1 MATGNITTGSL
12 ADSLPTVISSAMV
25 TREYE
30 GVMPNLVDKKTLGEG
45 IGLTWNEITLDALT
59 AVAVTETTELDNPQQ
74 LADTLLSITPTVIG
88 VETFITDR
96 VAARISAIV
105 YAQIGGQMQNAIQRK
120 KDEDGLAMLDAATT
134 SLCGAG
140 ATLTT
145 GHLTA
150 AKAQIAHYKGNAPY
164 YGVLHSYQ
172 EKDVADEITAG
183 VGAYAIPEGLTAR
196 VFESGVIGQVGGVTL
211 FRDDNISID
220 TADDAKGGVFAME
233 GIILVQGRSPRTV
246 AVRRENIGG
255 GGTSIYQYDEYAYGE
270 RTAGY
275 WLFEIYS
282 DATAPTS

>member
-74 LADTLLSITPTVIG
+74 LADTLLSITPTAIG